1 MQKKKK
7 TPPKRCAP
15 MKTTVEAFPFLMT
28 QVVSKKLMEIILI
41 FDPLLSLEF
50 NHDLTFTATLSQL
63 LSKALNID

>member
-1 MQKKKK
+1 
-7 TPPKRCAP
+7 
-15 MKTTVEAFPFLMT
+15 MKTLVEAFSFLIT

-41 FDPLLSLEF
+41 FSPLLSLEF